1 MLAQQRKQ
9 GENYWDSWY
18 SYLHSIILCFLVS
31 DMTHMTR
38 FFSTQ
43 EQESKTFKCFESC
56 FFVTSFS
63 KERRTSS
70 RPIPSASLINSSYF
84 FFSDRSQL
92 GPVLSY
98 HLCKMHLAK
107 VAAKRETKPIQ
118 IPKSWYIF
126 EVFSHQLYS
135 QLCGSCHI
143 FMSTTLRFNL
153 KAKRIS
159 PLTEV
164 KSPTMTPWEPRN
176 LKTTTPLVSLWQ
188 SHYKT
193 KLFLGNSRSG
203 KKMNKVRSCWKKD
216 NIARQEVSESHLPWI
231 VSVPRLYKSRNQ
243 RCEHPFL
250 AAFQRQ
256 LYWMVSE
263 VFVKIMN
270 IAAFARVMLFY
281 CIWLSRPWNLLVTA
295 PATS

>member
-1 MLAQQRKQ
+1 MF
-9 GENYWDSWY
+9 Y
-18 SYLHSIILCFLVS
+18 
-31 DMTHMTR
+31 
-38 FFSTQ
+38 
-43 EQESKTFKCFESC
+43 ESF

-84 FFSDRSQL
+84 FPFWSESAWSRTLVSPMQNPFGKSCSQ
-92 GPVLSY
+92 
-98 HLCKMHLAK
+98 
-107 VAAKRETKPIQ
+107 RETKPIR

-193 KLFLGNSRSG
+193 KLFLGNSRSS
-203 KKMNKVRSCWKKD
+203 KKNEQGTILLKKG
-216 NIARQEVSESHLPWI
+216 QYSPTGSEWVTPSLD
-231 VSVPRLYKSRNQ
+231 RLSSKTLQ
-243 RCEHPFL
+243 
-250 AAFQRQ
+250 
-256 LYWMVSE
+256 V
-263 VFVKIMN
+263 
-270 IAAFARVMLFY
+270 
-281 CIWLSRPWNLLVTA
+281 
-295 PATS
+295 